1 MLRTPSERPHRVE
14 TGGGLRLVR
23 LPWTSPVYQT
33 HRPLS
38 VCQLLTKLCLRPWL
52 GGGFPLCWAWTLP
65 PTVTDGGFPQGSGD
79 QVGASN
85 QQLLPHFISLVA
97 LV

>member
-1 MLRTPSERPHRVE
+1 MDQPSVPD
-14 TGGGLRLVR
+14 
-23 LPWTSPVYQT
+23 
-33 HRPLS
+33 PLS
-38 VCQLLTKLCLRPWL
+38 SVSLPALDKALPETLVVGRVSLR
-52 GGGFPLCWAWTLP
+52 WAWTLP
-65 PTVTDGGFPQGSGD
+65 STVTDGGFPQGSGD